1 MGDKYY
7 KSSLKHFS
15 TAGSAIAMDLSRSTT
30 SKEVQH
36 GNTSVRICADCA
48 HDATGNCITC
58 RGKKGCPR
66 ATSSTPREFLIRFP
80 TRQERWPAYAIAIVC
95 LMAVSAFRLG
105 CWLGEVAVSLVLY
118 GEVR

>member
-36 GNTSVRICADCA
+36 GKTSVRICADCA
-48 HDATGNCITC
+48 HDATGSCTTLQA
-58 RGKKGCPR
+58 KKGCR
-66 ATSSTPREFLIRFP
+66 KATSSTPREFLIRFP
-80 TRQERWPAYAIAIVC
+80 TRQERWPAYVTAIVC